1 MRGLGLVRPEP
12 LLLENHCCFTAP
24 THTFSCAGKGLRS
37 SGARR
42 PSRSPARR
50 DSWVPGA
57 CLGRGR

>member
-12 LLLENHCCFTAP
+12 LLLGNHCCFTEP

-37 SGARR
+37 
-42 PSRSPARR
+42 PARR

-57 CLGRGR
+57 ALDRGR